1 MRKVE
6 IDIKIGNSQIK
17 GEFDRDFAKMMIEKM
32 LENNGNG
39 NKEAPVEKKAVAE
52 KPVFYRRKSRR
63 GIWYNGFIE
72 ATKGK
77 DYISTADLAKSL
89 GHTPRK
95 NFGGHKYTAF
105 NKIAKSLGFEKVWG
119 GYKRKSVTG
128 EKINPFM
135 RRRRFDYNKV
145 FKEVS
150 AGRESFSM
158 TDLGKAI
165 GCEKLADIG
174 GDRYKAF
181 EKVAKRQGY
190 VKVFGGFKKI
200 EKGITSVTVPSVPE
214 PATTER
220 KRSPS
225 EKREITISKA
235 QIESIVFTIGRSIK
249 TFTVSDVMK
258 AMNLNP
264 PNTSN
269 PEYLRIY
276 WVLGGMSNRGI
287 VTKTCYIVNDGKKT
301 FYSIPSKAE
310 KKEDEKE
317 RLVLPPDTTDD
328 ILKKII
334 DNYAS
339 FNWEALMQ
347 VKNKHGNNYQR
358 YSAKALFDWMC
369 RNTEYL
375 MNITGKKISTGG
387 SGDFRFMQVL

>member
-1 MRKVE
+1 MKKVE
-6 IDIKIGNSQIK
+6 IDVKIGNSQIK

-32 LENNGNG
+32 LENNNG
-39 NKEAPVEKKAVAE
+39 KIEIPEKKAVAE
-52 KPVFYRRKSRR
+52 NKQVFYRRKSRQ
-63 GIWYNGFIE
+63 GVWYNGFKE
-72 ATKGK
+72 AVKDK
-77 DYISTADLAKSL
+77 DYISTNDLAMSL
-89 GHTPRK
+89 GNSSRK
-95 NFGGHKYTAF
+95 SFGGHKYSSL

-119 GYKRKSVTG
+119 GYKRKSADIK
-128 EKINPFM
+128 KIPFL
-135 RRRRFDYNKV
+135 RKKKFNYKKV

-150 AGRESFSM
+150 AGKDSINMME
-158 TDLGKAI
+158 LVKAI
-165 GCEKLADIG
+165 GCEKLADLG
-174 GDRYKAF
+174 GKRYKDF
-181 EKVAKRQGY
+181 EKIAKRQGY
-190 VKVFGGFKKI
+190 VKVFGGF
-200 EKGITSVTVPSVPE
+200 EKVEKATSVTVPSVPE
-214 PATTER
+214 PK

-225 EKREITISKA
+225 VVREITLSKA
-235 QIESIVFTIGRSIK
+235 QIESVIFTIGRSIK

-269 PEYLRIY
+269 PEYLRVY

-317 RLVLPPDTTDD
+317 KLVLPPDTTDD

-334 DNYAS
+334 DNYTS

-347 VKNKHGNNYQR
+347 VKNKHSNNYQK

-387 SGDFRFMQVL
+387 SGDFRFIQVLG